1 MDTESDKYGRNI
13 LQQNIRDLLDSS
25 LPAQISQL
33 EESTSRLEH
42 LAAYCEANYLQS
54 QNKADA
60 LLSTKQCTLQSLAGV
75 AYIVGELSRSLQNS
89 LELEQINLSQKTGEI
104 ENICQLIAIRKEKAA
119 RREIGKLTTAKNVVR
134 QTKIIYPSTEEPTPR
149 YQRTAIDFSIL
160 DGVGHG
166 RRVTS
171 LHNNDYGSIGHSLG
185 VMNAYAAFAGH
196 ISGDRSISTTSAE
209 STDGVAIGGVVQQQR
224 LQPVYDYYSRSG
236 NYGTLTRGS
245 IRSAMG
251 GEAICGA
258 TNQTQSAHQQLNSS
272 QNYNRYHSSML
283 QPAINVVSQQQI
295 YGDGQHARYAS
306 TIGLNE
312 QTRRQT
318 IGNTNRY
325 NNNNCDYGT
334 LRPQQV
340 TTMPIQSASSQ
351 QDQHYMINCHRG
363 MEFNELGN
371 NEPLDKSA
379 DYSDD
384 ALPLP
389 PPLLLSA
396 VNIKDD
402 QHIQRFGNEHDDSFP
417 LPPPPLTV
425 EQESINC
432 MAVPNWVP
440 HQYIEKAFVLYD
452 YESRNADELRLYQG
466 ATVYVL
472 KKNEDGWFE
481 GVMDGITGLFPG
493 NYVQTLQN

>member
-1 MDTESDKYGRNI
+1 MGTESDKYRRNI

-60 LLSTKQCTLQSLAGV
+60 LLSTKQCALQSLAGV

-119 RREIGKLTTAKNVVR
+119 RREIGKLTTAKNVIR
-134 QTKIIYPSTEEPTPR
+134 QTKIIYPLAEEPTPR

-166 RRVTS
+166 RRAP
-171 LHNNDYGSIGHSLG
+171 LNNNDYGSIGHSLG

-196 ISGDRSISTTSAE
+196 VSADRSLSAASAE
-209 STDGVAIGGVVQQQR
+209 SSDGVGIGGVVQQQR
-224 LQPVYDYYSRSG
+224 LKPVYDYYSRSG

-245 IRSAMG
+245 IRSALG
-251 GEAICGA
+251 GETIRGTTIQA
-258 TNQTQSAHQQLNSS
+258 NST
-272 QNYNRYHSSML
+272 QNYNLYHSSML

-295 YGDGQHARYAS
+295 YGHGQQRYAS
-306 TIGLNE
+306 TIGLDE

-318 IGNTNRY
+318 VGNTNRY
-325 NNNNCDYGT
+325 TNNCDYGT
-334 LRPQQV
+334 LRPQQI
-340 TTMPIQSASSQ
+340 TTTIPIQNAALH

-371 NEPLDKSA
+371 IEPLDKSA

-396 VNIKDD
+396 VNIKDE
-402 QHIQRFGNEHDDSFP
+402 QHIQRFGNDHDDSFP
-417 LPPPPLTV
+417 LPPTSLTV

-432 MAVPNWVP
+432 VAVPNWVP
-440 HQYIEKAFVLYD
+440 HQYIEKAYVLYD